1 MKHTIKLYFL
11 FCFYC
16 SVSFAQIDS
25 SRTALY
31 DFSPKLSLHSW
42 QNNFEFSIQPNL
54 FNDQLN
60 DSSSIMMRTR
70 LQLSGM
76 YKLNREDPVKNN
88 LKMNLLNPL
97 YQEFVSSQSMKEL
110 RYILGM
116 VQMGGVAYLAYEHI
130 KKYGF
135 LQLKK

>member
-1 MKHTIKLYFL
+1 
-11 FCFYC
+11 
-16 SVSFAQIDS
+16 
-25 SRTALY
+25 
-31 DFSPKLSLHSW
+31 
-42 QNNFEFSIQPNL
+42 
-54 FNDQLN
+54 
-60 DSSSIMMRTR
+60 
-70 LQLSGM
+70 M